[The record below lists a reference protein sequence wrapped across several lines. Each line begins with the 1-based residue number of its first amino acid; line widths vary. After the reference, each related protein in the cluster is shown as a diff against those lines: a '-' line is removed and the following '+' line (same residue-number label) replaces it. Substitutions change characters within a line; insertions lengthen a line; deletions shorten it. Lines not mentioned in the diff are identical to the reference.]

1 MKGVKTSNEK
11 VAASGK
17 WLGTKWTKSDSKA
30 IKLWVIK
37 FSLERSQKWNKQI
50 YDAVLQSDLCGTT
63 LN

>member
-11 VAASGK
+11 VAVSGK

-30 IKLWVIK
+30 IKLLVIK

-50 YDAVLQSDLCGTT
+50 HDAVLWDHPELK
-63 LN
+63 

>member
-11 VAASGK
+11 VAVSGK
-17 WLGTKWTKSDSKA
+17 WLGTNWTKSDSKA

-37 FSLERSQKWNKQI
+37 FSLERSQNWNKQI
-50 YDAVLQSDLCGTT
+50 YDAELQSNRCGTI